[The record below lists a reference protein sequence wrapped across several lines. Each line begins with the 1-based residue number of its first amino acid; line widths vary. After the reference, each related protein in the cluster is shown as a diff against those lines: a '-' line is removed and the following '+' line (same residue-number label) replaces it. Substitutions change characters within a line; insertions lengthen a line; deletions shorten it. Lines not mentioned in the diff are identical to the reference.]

1 MFIKD
6 LEISKELSG
15 KELSAVRG
23 GGIQSANQF
32 GSLQLVGGSLVSIGS
47 PNVQANP
54 QTLTQTM
61 TDVNV
66 ATVVA
71 SANVGLFQI
80 S

>member
-32 GSLQLVGGSLVSIGS
+32 GSVQFVGGGLLSIGS

-66 ATVVA
+66 ATIIA
-71 SANVGLFQI
+71 SANVLVPQI